1 MTHVTIRPAVLRD
14 ASYITANLRPQDHE
28 EAFCQLPDGT
38 HHMTLARWL
47 IMSGEGFIAYLDDEP
62 VTLFGTAPMT
72 ASCYSVWALGTDD
85 MRRTVPAVTRMLMS
99 EIIERRIAQGLR
111 TAEAR
116 SLATH
121 HEAHKW
127 MRDLGAEQL
136 GEPFPYGKADEL
148 FVMFRWTVAGYRA
161 IREKRWS

>member
-1 MTHVTIRPAVLRD
+1 MTVTIRPAVLRD
-14 ASYITANLRPQDHE
+14 ASYITANLRAIDHD

-38 HHMTLARWL
+38 HHAILARWL
-47 IMSGEGFIAYLDDEP
+47 ITSGEGFIAYMDDEP
-62 VTLFGTAPMT
+62 VTLFGTTPMT
-72 ASCYSVWALGTDD
+72 AACYSVWALGTQH
-85 MRRTVPAVTRMLMS
+85 MRRTIPAVSRKFMV

-121 HEAHKW
+121 TEAHKW

-136 GEPFPYGKADEL
+136 GDAFPYGKADEP